1 MNTLPTAL
9 SIVRYIGG
17 RWVEIRFA
25 RDDDRRVE
33 WWWLVGCGSICL
45 SDADYDE
52 ITEAVRDEIGARQ
65 RHWLDQLAARRAAAA
80 TVVTCGGDAA

>member
-1 MNTLPTAL
+1 MNALPTTL

-33 WWWLVGCGSICL
+33 WWLVNGGALCL
-45 SDADYDE
+45 TNADYDE
-52 ITEAVRDEIGARQ
+52 ITEAVRDEIGARL
-65 RHWLDQLAARRAAAA
+65 R
-80 TVVTCGGDAA
+80 